1 MQNYFY
7 AAFSRPAAAP
17 KLVPAWRLP
26 TTKSN
31 AAAGPVRFL
40 VDAAPGGRVD
50 VIKLFYSS
58 DGKPRWLVAAG
69 GLAATASAAG
79 SLNLATEW
87 QRLTLSTGAK
97 QEPFTTKAAGK
108 VAFTVAGAGNRLMVA
123 EGGGTATQLS
133 PVTGGLPGLA
143 NGLWYAVID
152 NSTYGLFLTDS
163 RAFPGQYGGYL
174 LGWAADGAPAWRRF
188 VATFPGNAVGATT
201 AAQLYDCKWS
211 GGKEDCST
219 RTPGSSGATFTI
231 NNGGMFTLRGL
242 PGGAPPLVLNK
253 AGQLTPVLSTTL

>member
-97 QEPFTTKAAGK
+97 Q
-108 VAFTVAGAGNRLMVA
+108 VRLCA
-123 EGGGTATQLS
+123 
-133 PVTGGLPGLA
+133 
-143 NGLWYAVID
+143 
-152 NSTYGLFLTDS
+152 
-163 RAFPGQYGGYL
+163 
-174 LGWAADGAPAWRRF
+174 
-188 VATFPGNAVGATT
+188 
-201 AAQLYDCKWS
+201 
-211 GGKEDCST
+211 
-219 RTPGSSGATFTI
+219 
-231 NNGGMFTLRGL
+231 
-242 PGGAPPLVLNK
+242 GGAVVWGVQWLQ
-253 AGQLTPVLSTTL
+253 GRQQQ